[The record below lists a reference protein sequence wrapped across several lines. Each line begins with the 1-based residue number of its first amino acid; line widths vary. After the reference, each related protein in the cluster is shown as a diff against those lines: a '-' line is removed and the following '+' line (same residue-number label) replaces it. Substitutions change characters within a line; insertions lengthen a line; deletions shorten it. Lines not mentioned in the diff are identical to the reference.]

1 MNDTIE
7 RRSISERYIDAAS
20 ATDLSPGGTDAAM
33 LLAAGFAAAGNASG
47 ALALDLWR
55 MRETRDLRGFAQM
68 VQTSANW
75 LIGRPTGRPTGRTRL
90 ARRMPR
96 HEATD
101 LASAVLTWWL
111 HNTCPSCEGRQHPL
125 IPGTNRIDSSRECTE
140 CKGTG
145 VTPLETL
152 LQQEQRENG
161 RWLVSEYDAKA
172 GYVFKLMAQKLAPM
186 LELKG

>member
-1 MNDTIE
+1 MNDTLE
-7 RRSISERYIDAAS
+7 RRTISERYIDAAS
-20 ATDLSPGGTDAAM
+20 ATDLSPSGTDADV
-33 LLAAGFAAAGNASG
+33 LLAAGFAAAGNKSG

-68 VQTSANW
+68 VQISANW
-75 LIGRPTGRPTGRTRL
+75 LIGRPTGRTRL

-140 CKGTG
+140 CRGTG
-145 VTPLETL
+145 VAPLDPL
-152 LQQEQRENG
+152 VSQDQRENA
-161 RWLVSEYDAKA
+161 RWLVNEYEAKA

-186 LELKG
+186 LELKGQ